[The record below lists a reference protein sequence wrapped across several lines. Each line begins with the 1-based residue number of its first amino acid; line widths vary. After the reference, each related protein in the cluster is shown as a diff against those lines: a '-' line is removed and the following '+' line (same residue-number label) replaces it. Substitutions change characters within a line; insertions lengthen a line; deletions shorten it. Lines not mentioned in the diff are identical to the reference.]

1 MRILRIITRWLL
13 TVCFKVSVSG
23 LEHYRQAGPRV
34 LIVANHTSYLDA
46 VLLVAFFPEKLTF
59 AINTHVASSWWFKP
73 LGTLV
78 EVFPMDPTSPYST
91 RSLIRYLQGDRAAV
105 IFPEG
110 RITVTG
116 SLMKI
121 YDGPG
126 MVADKS
132 GAALLPVRIEGAH
145 YLKLSRMRGRIRT
158 RWFPKIRMTV
168 LPPRSIEVPAELRG
182 RTRRR
187 YAGQVLT
194 DLMTEMMFVTT
205 NHRRTLMD
213 AVLDARRINGG
224 RHVIAEDMTR
234 NPVTYRQLLTRS
246 YILGEA
252 MARNTRPGA
261 FVGLLLPSA
270 LAAIF
275 GFLGLHAR
283 ARVPAMLNFTAGA
296 KGLLSACRLAEI
308 ELVYTSRRFV
318 QMANLES
325 AVAKLAESVRV
336 VYLEDLRA
344 RIGVKEKLAGWIAGM
359 FAETAYRKARRAVTP
374 DDPAVVLFTSGS
386 EGVPKGVVLSHANV
400 LANCEQIAA
409 RVPFSSQDIILN
421 ALPLFHSFGLSAG
434 SVLPLISGMRV
445 FFYPSPLHYRIVPE
459 VAYEINATIL
469 FGTNTFL
476 AGYARFAHPYDFY
489 SVRYVFAGA
498 EKLKEETRH
507 VWAEKFGI
515 RVFEGYGAT
524 EASPVIAANTPV
536 DYRAGTV
543 GRLLPGIEH
552 RLEPV
557 PGIADGGR
565 LWVRGPNIMLGY
577 LRADQ
582 PGRLAPPR
590 SEQGAGWYDTGDIVR
605 FDKDGFL
612 TILGR
617 VKRFAKVGGEMV
629 SLSAAEELAGRVWP
643 EAQHA
648 VVALPDAQKGEQLVL
663 LTSQGGATRADLLAR
678 ARAEGIGEIAVPR
691 RVVLVNALPLLGS
704 GKVDFPAAQRLAEQE
719 IAS

>member
-1 MRILRIITRWLL
+1 
-13 TVCFKVSVSG
+13 
-23 LEHYRQAGPRV
+23 
-34 LIVANHTSYLDA
+34 
-46 VLLVAFFPEKLTF
+46 
-59 AINTHVASSWWFKP
+59 
-73 LGTLV
+73 
-78 EVFPMDPTSPYST
+78 
-91 RSLIRYLQGDRAAV
+91 
-105 IFPEG
+105 
-110 RITVTG
+110 
-116 SLMKI
+116 
-121 YDGPG
+121 
-126 MVADKS
+126 
-132 GAALLPVRIEGAH
+132 
-145 YLKLSRMRGRIRT
+145 
-158 RWFPKIRMTV
+158 
-168 LPPRSIEVPAELRG
+168 
-182 RTRRR
+182 
-187 YAGQVLT
+187 
-194 DLMTEMMFVTT
+194 
-205 NHRRTLMD
+205 
-213 AVLDARRINGG
+213 
-224 RHVIAEDMTR
+224 
-234 NPVTYRQLLTRS
+234 
-246 YILGEA
+246 
-252 MARNTRPGA
+252 
-261 FVGLLLPSA
+261 
-270 LAAIF
+270 
-275 GFLGLHAR
+275 
-283 ARVPAMLNFTAGA
+283 
-296 KGLLSACRLAEI
+296 
-308 ELVYTSRRFV
+308 
-318 QMANLES
+318 
-325 AVAKLAESVRV
+325 
-336 VYLEDLRA
+336 
-344 RIGVKEKLAGWIAGM
+344 
-359 FAETAYRKARRAVTP
+359 
-374 DDPAVVLFTSGS
+374 
-386 EGVPKGVVLSHANV
+386 
-400 LANCEQIAA
+400 
-409 RVPFSSQDIILN
+409 
-421 ALPLFHSFGLSAG
+421 
-434 SVLPLISGMRV
+434 
-445 FFYPSPLHYRIVPE
+445 
-459 VAYEINATIL
+459 
-469 FGTNTFL
+469 
-476 AGYARFAHPYDFY
+476 
-489 SVRYVFAGA
+489 VFAGA